1 MFRKHKQIVLLVALF
16 LSGTLF
22 SEAQEPQKL
31 SLKEAVNMAMQ
42 YNTSMMNSK
51 LDLEIARKKIW
62 ETTAMGLPHVDIT
75 SAYTF
80 LPKVPSIP
88 ANVFDPNAPEG
99 QMMELGVKN
108 QITGDLT
115 ASQLIFNGS
124 YIVGLQASKVY
135 YDLTLHNNEKA
146 KLDVIESVI
155 NTYHMIQITEEGR
168 KILMQ
173 NLENINKTLYE
184 IGEMNKQGF
193 VEKTD
198 VDQLEVTANGVRNA
212 ISQID
217 SNLEMAYRLLKIQ
230 LGMQEAGTIQLADDL
245 ESNDSLTASSLALVS
260 EHFSL
265 ERNVDYQLTE
275 TAQKVAKLNY
285 KLAKS
290 EYLPVLSG
298 YYRHSEKLKSPF
310 FDFSPKDMLGINLSL
325 PIFSSG
331 ERMAK
336 VAQKRYD
343 VEKSENTR
351 IFVSNSLI
359 MQANQLQSDLKIKL
373 EKLQIQKKTKDLS
386 DQIYQTTLEKYK
398 EGLSSSTDLLT
409 AQNQYLSNLST
420 YYQNIGDVLT
430 AKSKLE
436 KLFNINQD
444 YPVQ

>member
-1 MFRKHKQIVLLVALF
+1 MFRKQQKLILLAAIF
-16 LSGTLF
+16 LAGTMF
-22 SEAQEPQKL
+22 SIAQEPQKL
-31 SLKEAVNMAMQ
+31 SLHEAVNMAMQ

-51 LDLEIARKKIW
+51 LDVAIAHKKIW

-80 LPKVPSIP
+80 LPKVPSIQ

-115 ASQLIFNGS
+115 ASQLIFNGA
-124 YIVGLQASKVY
+124 YIVGLQATKVY
-135 YDLTLHNNEKA
+135 YDLTLQNNEKT

-168 KILMQ
+168 KVLVQ
-173 NLENINKTLYE
+173 NLENIEKTLYE
-184 IGEMNKQGF
+184 IREMNKQGF

-198 VDQLEVTANGVRNA
+198 VDQLEVTANSVRNA
-212 ISQID
+212 ITQID

-230 LGMQEAGTIQLADDL
+230 LGMQEKGILQLSDEL
-245 ESNDSLTASSLALVS
+245 VSNDSLTVSSLALIN
-260 EHFSL
+260 ENFTL
-265 ERNVDYQLTE
+265 ENNVDYKLILS
-275 TAQKVAKLNY
+275 AQKIAKLNY

-290 EYLPVLSG
+290 DYYPVLSG
-298 YYRHSEKLKSPF
+298 YYRHSEKLKAPF
-310 FDFSPKDMLGINLSL
+310 FDFAPKDVMGINLSL

-336 VAQKRYD
+336 VAQKKYEI
-343 VEKSENTR
+343 EKSENTR
-351 IFVSNSLI
+351 IFVSNSLV
-359 MQANQLQSDLKIKL
+359 MQANQNQSDLKIKL
-373 EKLQIQKKTKDLS
+373 EKLQIQKKSKDLS
-386 DQIYQTTLEKYK
+386 DHIYQTTLEKYK
-398 EGLSSSTDLLT
+398 EGLSTSTDLLT
-409 AQNQYLSNLST
+409 AQNQYLSNLTT

-436 KLFNINQD
+436 KLYNINQD
-444 YPVQ
+444 YLIP